1 VIVDWHTVSLSG
13 LVILG
18 IAWILALFRGLRS
31 SAKYETIRRELELVR
46 LSCSEM
52 ETRLLGSEQKAESLR
67 NELGAMSGLRLEL
80 ERELAASKASLHQ
93 HLEHARQWES
103 AQSRMEQ
110 RFRDVFEALSA
121 QALQTS
127 NTAFLELARV
137 TFEKLQDG
145 ARTDLRHRQES
156 IEAVVAPIGTSLKE
170 LQQRIQE
177 LELQRSGQVAT
188 LMELVNQLSHAH
200 DLTRAETRRLSDAL
214 RAPQVRGQ
222 WGEMHLR
229 RTIEMA
235 GMVPYC
241 DFVEQVHLA
250 SDEQSSRPDVVVRL
264 PNNRQIVID
273 AKAPLGA
280 YLEAMECSDP
290 GERTAKLKLHARQIR
305 EHCGRLSRKT
315 YQDQLEGSPEF
326 VVLFLPG
333 EVFYSAALEQE
344 PALIEQTVERK
355 VLIATPTTLIALLK
369 AVAYGWKNQ
378 ELADQALEIGRL
390 GRDLHA
396 SIGVVLDHL
405 GQVRKGLQQTMTS
418 FNQVVRSSET
428 RLLPRVRR
436 LEAMGAASDKALQ
449 APESLAGELLATPSV
464 GLPVDGEIPPG
475 DLPS

>member
-1 VIVDWHTVSLSG
+1 MVVDWQSITQAG
-13 LVILG
+13 LG
-18 IAWILALFRGLRS
+18 IFAVLLLLTLWWALHLR
-31 SAKYETIRRELELVR
+31 AQKEHQGRELDLAR
-46 LSCSEM
+46 QAFSEM
-52 ETRLLGSEQKAESLR
+52 EGRWNNAEQSLLGLR
-67 NELGAMSGLRLEL
+67 EELASMHEIRLGL
-80 ERELAASKASLHQ
+80 ERELAGCQASLRQ
-93 HLEHARQWES
+93 YRENAQQWES
-103 AQSRMEQ
+103 RQEKLEQ
-110 RFRDVFEALSA
+110 RFKEVFEALSA
-121 QALQTS
+121 QALHTN

-137 TFEKLQDG
+137 TFEKLQEG
-145 ARTDLRHRQES
+145 ASSDLKHRQES
-156 IEAVVAPIGTSLKE
+156 IEAVVAPIGLSFKE

-177 LELQRSGQVAT
+177 LEQQRSGQVST
-188 LMELVNQLSHAH
+188 MVELVNQLSRAH
-200 DLTRAETRRLSDAL
+200 ERTRAETQKLADAL

-222 WGEMHLR
+222 WGEMQLR

-241 DFVEQVHLA
+241 DFVEQAHLS

-280 YLEAMECSDP
+280 YLEAMDCTDP

-305 EHCGRLSRKT
+305 EHCKRLSLKT

-396 SIGVVLDHL
+396 SIGVLLDHL
-405 GQVRKGLQQTMTS
+405 GQVRKGLHQTTAA
-418 FNQVVRSSET
+418 FNQAIRSSET

-436 LEAMGAASDKALQ
+436 LESMGAASDKALMVPDPLR
-449 APESLAGELLATPSV
+449 AELLETPKINTTPEGELPKADS
-464 GLPVDGEIPPG
+464 E
-475 DLPS
+475 S